1 MKKMYRK
8 INEILSFSLVSALF
22 FTSAL
27 TTRLNAQQ
35 QASLYSFSETTE
47 TYVPVVGTNS
57 TATGDDGSENA
68 VAIPFV
74 FKFEGITY
82 TTLSINTNGFV
93 RLGSNIGGSPWS
105 NNLGNAAPQ
114 RPLLAPFWDD
124 NHRNTGKIEYATSGI
139 APNRI
144 FEVGWDSINIGGGG
158 STSSTLLASY
168 KLRIYETTH
177 TIEFIYGPTMDPAGT
192 LTASVGINGTGSF
205 LSVTPG
211 MVSTVSSVT
220 ANNTISSTVGL
231 VGKKLIF
238 LPPPPPLCPAP
249 SALTATGITFN
260 SANLGWTENGT
271 ATAWNIEW
279 GTTGF
284 TPGSGTLIAGTTTN
298 PHTLSGLSP
307 NTSYEFYVQADCGG
321 NGNSVWIGP
330 FSFFT
335 GYCKPSSTNS
345 TTYINNFSTTNGFLN
360 ISNLASGYTTGGY
373 FDGTS
378 QVVSR
383 YANSTFDFNGV
394 IVGGTAGF
402 SIWVDWNNNLILD
415 NATEKV
421 FNTTSYSNGPFSAT
435 ITVPMG
441 TPIGNYRMRVAV
453 DYNSSN
459 PSLPCAAIS
468 TGEFEDYTIA
478 VVTPPSCLPPSVL
491 TATGITSTSANLG
504 WTENGTA
511 TTWNIEWGTT
521 GFLPGSGTLVAGTT
535 TNPHALSGLS
545 ANTSYEFY
553 VQADCGGNGNSTWS
567 GPFSFTTLCAALNT
581 FPFLETF
588 EVTSPS
594 RSCWSQIQETGVGTW
609 TYAAGSSGGSITTAQ
624 SGLLNARFVSL
635 SGTNSPITKLVSPV
649 FDLTSLTTPE
659 LSFYYGQEVWS
670 PDQNK
675 LKVYYRISSSDP
687 WVEIFYDSLNV
698 AAWTAKTLSLPNPSA
713 TYQIAFEGINNY
725 GRANVVDEVAIKE
738 GAAPCSAPSNL
749 TAFNI
754 TQTSATLDWT
764 ENGTATEWDIE
775 WGNQGFTQGTGTVVH
790 VLSKPYVL
798 QPLQPGTPYSF
809 YVRATCG
816 MGDTSVWV
824 GPYNFMTPPCAPI
837 GLELGNDTT
846 LCLDESLTLSAPA
859 GGPWGYAW
867 STGETT
873 SSITVDTSTFGG
885 AGTYNISVV
894 VIDFITQCQYNDAIN
909 VTFSVCVGIKESDNV
924 HFAVY
929 TNPSNGLITVRTSTS
944 NNGTIEISNLQGK
957 VVYKNTLNSNSQIID
972 MSGQAKGVYFVS
984 VSTPKGVEIQK
995 VILQ

>member
-57 TATGDDGSENA
+57 TATGDDGSQNA

-93 RLGSNIGGSPWS
+93 RLGSNIGTSPWS

-177 TIEFIYGPTMDPAGT
+177 AIEFIYGPTMDPAGT

-249 SALTATGITFN
+249 SSLTATGITFN
-260 SANLGWTENGT
+260 SANLGWIENGT

-284 TPGSGTLIAGTTTN
+284 TPGSGTLITGTTTN

-321 NGNSVWIGP
+321 NGNSVWVGP

-345 TTYINNFSTTNGFLN
+345 STYINNFSTTNGFLN

-383 YANSTFDFNGV
+383 DANSTFDFNGV

-478 VVTPPSCLPPSVL
+478 VVTPPSCLPPSAL
-491 TATGITSTSANLG
+491 TATGVTSTTANLG

-521 GFLPGSGTLVAGTT
+521 GFTPGSGTLITGTT
-535 TNPHALSGLS
+535 TNPQALSGLS
-545 ANTSYEFY
+545 PNTSYEFY
-553 VQADCGGNGNSTWS
+553 VQADCGGNGSSTWS
-567 GPFSFTTLCAALNT
+567 GPFSFTTLCAAFNT
-581 FPFLETF
+581 FPFTETF
-588 EVTSPS
+588 ETMSAS
-594 RSCWSQIQETGVGTW
+594 RACWTQQQVAGAANW
-609 TYAAGSSGGSITTAQ
+609 TYATGAGGGTITTAYA
-624 SGLLNARFVSL
+624 GTMNARFVSQA
-635 SGTNSPITKLVSPV
+635 GTNSPVTKLISPV

-659 LSFYYGQEVWS
+659 LSFYYGQEDWAG
-670 PDQNK
+670 DQNK

-713 TYQIAFEGINNY
+713 TYQIAFEGINN
-725 GRANVVDEVAIKE
+725 
-738 GAAPCSAPSNL
+738 
-749 TAFNI
+749 F
-754 TQTSATLDWT
+754 
-764 ENGTATEWDIE
+764 
-775 WGNQGFTQGTGTVVH
+775 
-790 VLSKPYVL
+790 
-798 QPLQPGTPYSF
+798 
-809 YVRATCG
+809 
-816 MGDTSVWV
+816 
-824 GPYNFMTPPCAPI
+824 
-837 GLELGNDTT
+837 
-846 LCLDESLTLSAPA
+846 
-859 GGPWGYAW
+859 
-867 STGETT
+867 
-873 SSITVDTSTFGG
+873 
-885 AGTYNISVV
+885 
-894 VIDFITQCQYNDAIN
+894 
-909 VTFSVCVGIKESDNV
+909 
-924 HFAVY
+924 
-929 TNPSNGLITVRTSTS
+929 
-944 NNGTIEISNLQGK
+944 
-957 VVYKNTLNSNSQIID
+957 
-972 MSGQAKGVYFVS
+972 
-984 VSTPKGVEIQK
+984 
-995 VILQ
+995 